1 MNYHGLRF
9 KASVPT
15 VLMFITLLFILTLSS
30 VIVSKLQKIVQ
41 EESDVFQQAISIVL
55 NADRDLYQ
63 AKLAIS
69 EYKSAAN
76 SQLTTD
82 YQENV
87 AQAKDRFNQYKALMT
102 RYPQFSGQF
111 ADFDQK
117 FSAWTS
123 SADQYFA
130 AGAGKD
136 TAFVQQEDLQFA
148 ALRKIY
154 NDAGE
159 FALKL
164 SKQHIDEANSEV
176 QDIEVTALLI
186 SLLVFAVAA
195 WYSFKMP
202 TAIKS
207 NVETI
212 IRRLDEITQGEGDL
226 TQRISVQTK
235 DELRDLADAF
245 NRFLDAQALMITDIL
260 HSSEQLAAV
269 TGNML
274 TSVHETKRI
283 TQSLNTATDS
293 IVSAVHEMSVA
304 NREVAVVASDTARES
319 DDSRG
324 YAEKGI
330 ASIKAVS
337 GSISGVLDDVDTAMS
352 LSEALN
358 NSSVAISSVI
368 EVISGIAGQTNLLA
382 LNAAIEAARAGE
394 QGRGF
399 AVVADE
405 VRKLASKTQESTEEI
420 KGTIHTL
427 QQLVTESTH
436 AIRRGKLSADNSVQQ
451 TEVAES
457 VFSHLMK
464 SSSEVSGMS
473 LRTAAATE
481 QQSQVSEEINR
492 NLHQL
497 HDQSVV
503 ADQIADQNYVLINEL
518 KEVAGHLSG
527 LVGRFKV

>member
-30 VIVSKLQKIVQ
+30 VIVTKLQNIVK

-69 EYKSAAN
+69 EHKSADNPKYEA
-76 SQLTTD
+76 D

-87 AQAKDRFNQYKALMT
+87 GQAKDRFNEYQKLMS
-102 RYPQFSGQF
+102 RYPEFRGQF
-111 ADFDQK
+111 ADFEQK
-117 FSAWTS
+117 FLAWTQ
-123 SADQYFA
+123 SADQYFTSA
-130 AGAGKD
+130 AVQDA
-136 TAFVQQEDLQFA
+136 AFIQQENQQFA
-148 ALRKIY
+148 TLRAIY

-159 FALKL
+159 FALTL
-164 SKQHIDEANSEV
+164 SKQHIDEANSDVQSMEV
-176 QDIEVTALLI
+176 SALAI
-186 SLLVFAVAA
+186 SLIVFALAA

-207 NVETI
+207 NVEMI

-245 NRFLDAQALMITDIL
+245 NRFLDAQTHMISDIL
-260 HSSEQLAAV
+260 HSSQQLATV
-269 TGNML
+269 TENML
-274 TSVHETKRI
+274 SSVRETKRI
-283 TQSLNTATDS
+283 TQSLNSATDS
-293 IVSAVHEMSVA
+293 IVSAVHQMSVA
-304 NREVAVVASDTARES
+304 NREVAVVAADTARES

-330 ASIKAVS
+330 SSIQAVS
-337 GSISGVLDDVDTAMS
+337 GSINGVLTDVDTAMN

-358 NSSVAISSVI
+358 HSSVAISGVI
-368 EVISGIAGQTNLLA
+368 EVISNIAGQTNLLA

-420 KGTIHTL
+420 KITVHQL
-427 QQLVTESTH
+427 QQLVTESTQ
-436 AIRRGKLSADNSVQQ
+436 AIRRGRQSADSSVQQ
-451 TEVAES
+451 TAVAES
-457 VFSHLMK
+457 VFSHLMT
-464 SSSEVSGMS
+464 SASEVSGMS

-481 QQSQVSEEINR
+481 EQSQVSEDINR

-497 HDQSVV
+497 HDQAVL
-503 ADQIADQNYVLINEL
+503 AEQIADQNSLLIQEL
-518 KEVAGHLSG
+518 KGMAGHLSS